1 MRYLKICIAI
11 ISILYCKVTIAQA
24 QTDDISFILKE
35 IKTNY
40 AGYPTVNKKEFD
52 KFLDNALKNNER
64 DTFKLL
70 ATICSFFKD
79 PHLQVYE
86 LNSVLKVDTS
96 AAHLMQN
103 VKLTNEY
110 LNSKQISPYE
120 GYWLNDYHSNII
132 AVVKANG
139 GYKAQLI
146 ESRSKKVPVGTTIA
160 EFYPISG
167 NKFNTKYLAPAT
179 GHSFFL
185 TTVFRNDSI
194 MVTGDA
200 SKWRKVKKYNADDSL
215 LFKLTPFLGKNS
227 GEQLDQD
234 NYLLTLPDFGGP
246 NIAFIDSLIKAE
258 STKIKTSKNLI
269 IDIRGN
275 GGGRTLSYLPIVP
288 YIYTNPIANISGLT
302 YSSPGLIEQNKSIL
316 EHYKKNKKDE
326 VEKIKFLEEKIQ
338 KLEKAKGTFIDQKG
352 ETMKYDSIMS
362 MPKNVAIIT
371 DYACQSASEMMVL
384 EFKQSKKVTVF
395 GENTFGAVDFLD
407 AYTTEL
413 PSKKYIMLL
422 ATVKRKIPKGQD
434 PTGGIGIKPDIT
446 ISDKTSNW
454 VEFVKSYYKENS
466 RP

>member
-1 MRYLKICIAI
+1 MRYQKFCITLLCLLFLSFKILK
-11 ISILYCKVTIAQA
+11 AQS
-24 QTDDISFILKE
+24 DDVSFLIKE
-35 IKTNY
+35 IKNNY
-40 AGYPTVNKKEFD
+40 AGYPAVDKKKFD
-52 KFLDNALKNNER
+52 RFLIKTFQKSER
-64 DTFKLL
+64 DTFKML
-70 ATICSFFKD
+70 ATICSYFKD

-86 LNSVLKVDTS
+86 LNSIANIDTS
-96 AAHLMQN
+96 ADRLRQS
-103 VKLTNEY
+103 LLSTNEY
-110 LNSKQISPYE
+110 LKSTKVGNYE

-132 AVVKANG
+132 AVIRDNN
-139 GYKAQLI
+139 GYKALLV
-146 ESRSKKVPVGTTIA
+146 ESRSKKVPVGTVIA
-160 EFYPISG
+160 EFHPISED
-167 NKFNTKYLAPAT
+167 KFTTKYLAPAT

-200 SKWRKVKKYNADDSL
+200 SKWRKVKNYNPGDSL
-215 LFKLTPFLGKNS
+215 LIKLTPFLGKNS
-227 GEQLDQD
+227 GTQLDQY

-246 NIAFIDSLIKAE
+246 NTAFIDSLIKAE
-258 STKIKTSKNLI
+258 SPKIKTSKNLI

-288 YIYTNPIANISGLT
+288 YIYTNPISTSSGMT

-316 EHYKKNKKDE
+316 QHYKKNKKDE
-326 VEKIKFLEEKIQ
+326 VEKIKFLEDKIQ

-352 ETMKYDSIMS
+352 ETMKYDSIMP

-413 PSKKYIMLL
+413 PSKKYIMLI
-422 ATVKRKIPKGQD
+422 ATVKRKIPKGQN
-434 PTGGIGIKPDIT
+434 PTGGIGIKPDII
-446 ISDKTSNW
+446 ISDTISNW
-454 VEFVKSYYKENS
+454 VEFVKSYYKQNS